1 MMGGPVIFGVR
12 HLSPAAAFQ
21 LRKALEKAAP
31 DLVLVEGPSDLNDQ
45 MKWLCHPDT
54 RFPAAI
60 LAYTQTPPVR
70 TILYPFAIYS
80 PEIQAILWAHEHGV
94 ECRFMDLPSGVFLAL
109 EKQGTAEETAAGAEG
124 KEAAEKSREGA
135 EGKETAEKARE
146 VAEGKEAAEE
156 AKEVAEGK
164 ETAEKAK
171 EAVEGKETAEKAE
184 VAEGKEVAEKVE
196 GKEDRGG
203 TETGL
208 SGKEREGLGDTTESV
223 YRRLE
228 IFTGEEHDTF
238 WERNFEQTGERYQE
252 AAGTFGR
259 MLREASSDDARST
272 AETLVREAYMKRV
285 ILQAVAA
292 GIPAEKI
299 FIVCGAFHVAGL
311 EGNQPM
317 TDEEERAL
325 PRMDSTATLMPYSY
339 YRLSS
344 RSGYGAGN
352 KAPAYFELLWEAM
365 QGGGLEETPYLYL
378 TRLAAAHRRAGNIVS
393 SAEVIEAARLADTL
407 AAMRG
412 SRYPVLADLRDASVT
427 TMGHGNFSELALAAA
442 DTEIGKKIG
451 FLPEGV
457 SRTSVQED
465 FYRQL
470 KELRLEKYRTAEL
483 QELDLDLREKLNVK
497 SRQAALADLR
507 RSFFLHRL
515 RVLGIH
521 FATLLPSRQTDA
533 NWGEYWN
540 LRWTPEAEIEIVES
554 SLLGETIETAA
565 AYAMKE
571 RAENSA
577 TIAQAAAIFEDAFL
591 CGMPTAAVHALSM
604 LQSLS
609 VEAAALNDVTE
620 TAWRLSFVIRYGDLR
635 QFRTE
640 PVIPLLKQLY
650 LRACLIL
657 EESCICDA
665 KAAPVVAGSMERL
678 NALVLAHDFLEEER
692 LLALLREISDRD
704 DLNPHCSGFALAILL
719 ERGIAGEDLLAR
731 EVARRLSPGV
741 PADLG
746 AGWFEGL
753 AAKNRRALIVRLSLW
768 RQLDEYLTGLDDTAF
783 RRALVFLRRA
793 FADFSPGEKND
804 VAENLGEIWGC
815 SPSQAAELIMNE
827 TTAEEQEV
835 LSGLE
840 DFDFD
845 DI

>member
-1 MMGGPVIFGVR
+1 MTGGPVLFGVR

-21 LRKALEKAAP
+21 LRQALDAAAP
-31 DLVLVEGPSDLNDQ
+31 ALVLVEGPSDLNDQ
-45 MKWLCHPDT
+45 MKWLCHPET

-70 TILYPFAIYS
+70 TILYPFAVYS

-109 EKQGTAEETAAGAEG
+109 ETKESAPDAPEQEEQ
-124 KEAAEKSREGA
+124 KES
-135 EGKETAEKARE
+135 
-146 VAEGKEAAEE
+146 
-156 AKEVAEGK
+156 
-164 ETAEKAK
+164 
-171 EAVEGKETAEKAE
+171 
-184 VAEGKEVAEKVE
+184 
-196 GKEDRGG
+196 
-203 TETGL
+203 
-208 SGKEREGLGDTTESV
+208 TESV
-223 YRRLE
+223 YHRLE
-228 IFTGEEHDTF
+228 TLTGEEHDTF
-238 WERNFEQTGERYQE
+238 WERNFEQLEEQYQ
-252 AAGTFGR
+252 AAANTFGR
-259 MLREASSDDARST
+259 MLREASFDDARHT

-285 ILQAVAA
+285 ITQAVES

-299 FIVCGAFHVAGL
+299 FCVCGAFHVAGL
-311 EGNQPM
+311 EENQPM
-317 TDEEERAL
+317 TDEEEKAL
-325 PRMDSTATLMPYSY
+325 PRADSTATLMPYSY

-352 KAPAYFELLWEAM
+352 KAPAYFEILWEAM
-365 QGGGLEETPYLYL
+365 HDEGLQKAPYLYL
-378 TRLAAAHRRAGNIVS
+378 TRLAAAHRKAGNLVS
-393 SAEVIEAARLADTL
+393 SAEVIEAVRLADTL
-407 AAMRG
+407 AHLRG
-412 SRYPVLADLRDASVT
+412 SRYPTLSDLRDASVT

-442 DTEIGKKIG
+442 DTEIGKKTG

-470 KELRLEKYRTAEL
+470 KELRLEKYRTAEC

-497 SRQAALADLR
+497 SEQAALADLH

-521 FATLLPSRQTDA
+521 FNTLLPSRQENA
-533 NWGEYWN
+533 NWGEYWS
-540 LRWTPEAEIEIVES
+540 LRWTPEAEIEVVES
-554 SLLGETIETAA
+554 SLLGDTIEGAA
-565 AYAMKE
+565 AYALKE

-591 CGMPTAAVHALSM
+591 CGMPAAAVHALSV
-604 LQSLS
+604 LQGLS
-609 VEAAALNDVTE
+609 VDAAALTDVTE
-620 TAWRLSFVIRYGDLR
+620 TAQRLSFVIRYGDLR
-635 QFRTE
+635 RFDTE
-640 PVIPLLKQLY
+640 PVLPLLKQLY
-650 LRACLIL
+650 LRACLTL
-657 EESCICDA
+657 EDACVCDA
-665 KAAPVVAGSMERL
+665 KAAPDIALSMERL
-678 NALVLAHDFLEEER
+678 SALQLSHNFLEEER
-692 LLALLREISDRD
+692 LLALLHTISDRD

-719 ERGIAGEDLLAR
+719 ERGTVSEELLAR

-768 RQLDEYLTGLDDTAF
+768 KRLDDYLSELDDMDF

-815 SPSQAAELIMNE
+815 SQAQAAELLMEE
-827 TTAEEQEV
+827 TTAKEQEV
-835 LSGLE
+835 LSGLD